1 MVEQPNFYDLPEAE
15 RQEVLSSREHN
26 LRIAGEENK
35 FQSFERFKKM
45 AFPNQPDL
53 RRLFEFETQEGRIWY
68 IQKIMPGE
76 EQFVV
81 RSTNQGTHVMVWG
94 KNVLV
99 RIPQENNE

>member
-1 MVEQPNFYDLPEAE
+1 MVEQPNFYSLPEAE
-15 RQEVLSSREHN
+15 RQLVLFSREHN
-26 LRIAGEENK
+26 LRVAGDENN
-35 FQSFERFKKM
+35 FQSLERFKKM

-81 RSTNQGTHVMVWG
+81 RSINKGTHVMVWN
-94 KNVLV
+94 KSVLV
-99 RIPQENNE
+99 RLPEENSE